1 MLVALAIT
9 GWAPAARAQ
18 VDDATFFGVNANR
31 VFNDGLPEAFVDA
44 QLGAIAA
51 SGITEVRTDAMWA
64 FLEPWAAGNGG
75 FGPFYGET
83 DRRMLAIARHGLHW
97 RPVLDYTPGWQQ
109 TVPGDDH
116 SAPRDPGAFAHFAAV
131 FAARYGRAGEFWRE
145 HPELPYLPVQAYE
158 IWNEENTARFWRPS
172 PEPDRYADLY
182 LQARGAIKAIDPG
195 ASVVVGGLGHGAES
209 FLAAMVAARPEVAGQ
224 VDAVALHPYEPT
236 VRGVVRNIARASAAL
251 KALTGHAMP
260 VAVTEVGWESAPG
273 SQDVLNTPERDRADT
288 MTRLVLAI
296 AKLRQRGQVSVLLPY
311 TWWTPRRNPADGE
324 DWYGLAA
331 DDGSL
336 TPAGAAY
343 VDAIDVVGDVRRP
356 IAERIVTPTVRSHS
370 HEPALPGLR
379 RSPLPHGAADR

>member
-1 MLVALAIT
+1 LLVAFAIT
-9 GWAPAARAQ
+9 GCVPAARAQ
-18 VDDATFFGVNANR
+18 ADDATVFGVNANR

-64 FLEPWAAGNGG
+64 FVEPWAAGNGA
-75 FGPFYGET
+75 FGPLYGET

-116 SAPRDPGAFAHFAAV
+116 SAPRDPGAFAQFAAI

-145 HPELPYLPVQAYE
+145 HPDLRYLPVEAYE

-182 LQARGAIKAIDPG
+182 LQARAAIKAIDPA
-195 ASVVVGGLGHGAES
+195 ASVAVGGLGHGAEL
-209 FLAAMVAARPEVAGQ
+209 FLGAMFAARPELTGQ

-236 VRGVVRNIARASAAL
+236 VRGVVHDIARASAAL
-251 KALTGHAMP
+251 HALTRRAIP
-260 VAVTEVGWESAPG
+260 VEVTEVGWESAPG
-273 SQDVLNTPERDRADT
+273 SRDVLSVSEANRADD
-288 MTRLVLAI
+288 MTGLVLAI
-296 AKLRQRGQVSVLLPY
+296 AKLRQPGAVTALLPY

-343 VDAIDVVGDVRRP
+343 VDAIHVVRDGRRP
-356 IAERIVTPTVRSHS
+356 IAQRG
-370 HEPALPGLR
+370 PALYRAHRGPR
-379 RSPLPHGAADR
+379 RGRYARGP